1 MIVNKDSLLTRAQE
15 KSGMTKKELTI
26 AWDALQVAMREEL
39 KNGEDIMIS
48 NVGKIKPILRAARK
62 ARNPQTGEEIMIDEK
77 ETIKLVVSTKY

>member
-1 MIVNKDSLLTRAQE
+1 MNKDSLLTRAQE

-26 AWDALQVAMREEL
+26 AWDALQVAMHEEL

-62 ARNPQTGEEIMIDEK
+62 ARNPQTGEEITIGEK